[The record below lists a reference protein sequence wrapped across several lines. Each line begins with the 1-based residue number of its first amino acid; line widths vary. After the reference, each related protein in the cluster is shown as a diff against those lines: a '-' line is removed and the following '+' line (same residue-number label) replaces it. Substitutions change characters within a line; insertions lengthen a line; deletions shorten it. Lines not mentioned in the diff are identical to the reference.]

1 MSRTLSTRSAT
12 TSPPRVLPALALL
25 AALALG
31 GCSVQTPGARDDDST
46 TDAAAP
52 SSEASPGGDDG
63 GGDELTTEEIS
74 ARLLDDGEALA
85 AIEPLGT
92 TAATLEVSPQPTE
105 VTLEVLE
112 VRAGPTGTLVTMQ
125 VTAAETVGVGL
136 STFITGE
143 IGNTEYPTDMD
154 LVDPTTQERLQP
166 ITAAEGGQWCQCSF
180 LPRSI
185 GPVPA
190 RISAGFPALDP
201 GTTTVDLRLGT
212 FPVVEDLPVT
222 R

>member
-1 MSRTLSTRSAT
+1 MSRTTSTSTAR
-12 TSPPRVLPALALL
+12 TSRVLPAVALL

-31 GCSVQTPGARDDDST
+31 GCTVQTPGAGDGDST
-46 TDAAAP
+46 TEAAAP
-52 SSEASPGGDDG
+52 SSETPSGGDDG
-63 GGDELTTEEIS
+63 GGDELSSEEIS
-74 ARLLDDGEALA
+74 ARLLDEGEALA

-180 LPRSI
+180 LPRVI
-185 GPVPA
+185 GPEPA

-201 GTTTVDLRLGT
+201 STTTVDLRLGT
-212 FPVVEDLPVT
+212 FPVLADLPVT